1 MPVAI
6 PLSFENT
13 KFPSVEERIKTL
25 ARDQEEALA
34 AHEFARARMAE
45 RKTNR
50 FMPFTRGQMVWL
62 DARNL
67 KTNYHK
73 KMAPKRE
80 GPFKISEV
88 LGPLT
93 YKLELPGTWRI
104 HNVFHA
110 VLLMP
115 YTETDV
121 HGPNF
126 IRPPPDIEN
135 DEERYEVETIL
146 RHQKRG

>member
-1 MPVAI
+1 
-6 PLSFENT
+6 
-13 KFPSVEERIKTL
+13 
-25 ARDQEEALA
+25 
-34 AHEFARARMAE
+34 
-45 RKTNR
+45 
-50 FMPFTRGQMVWL
+50 MVWL

-93 YKLELPGTWRI
+93 YKLELPNTWRI

-115 YTETDV
+115 YTETDI
-121 HGPNF
+121 HGPNYV
-126 IRPPPDIEN
+126 RPPPDIEN

-146 RHQKRG
+146 KHQK